1 MTTNERLLKLAT
13 ATPLLLAQVD
23 AVLDGHKERTAP
35 ETRLYS
41 ISQTARLLNVSRMTV
56 YRLKRQGRLRAVEL
70 PGGTSR
76 ITSASVE
83 AFAAGGV
90 A

>member
-1 MTTNERLLKLAT
+1 MTINERLLKLAT
-13 ATPLLLAQVD
+13 ATPPLLAQVD
-23 AVLDGHKERTAP
+23 AVLEGRKERTAP

-56 YRLKRQGRLRAVEL
+56 YRLKKQGRLRAVEL

-83 AFAAGGV
+83 AFAAGVV